1 VKISDNFIQIA
12 EKNYS
17 EYLDVWI
24 EYHNASSTLSID
36 SIELSLA
43 GMTHN
48 GIDGITYQID
58 PAKIDLSRASKI
70 QSKIRI
76 EAQDNIRS
84 GVYDIMLQV
93 SIPEKSDKNLKVSVL
108 QPIEMPVQI
117 PEEKIIQDSEKQQYE
132 SGIFSEITVKDV
144 IQTVALLV
152 AAGLSA
158 LIILR
163 RIKLAKKNK
172 VE

>member
-1 VKISDNFIQIA
+1 
-12 EKNYS
+12 
-17 EYLDVWI
+17 
-24 EYHNASSTLSID
+24 
-36 SIELSLA
+36 
-43 GMTHN
+43 
-48 GIDGITYQID
+48 
-58 PAKIDLSRASKI
+58 
-70 QSKIRI
+70 
-76 EAQDNIRS
+76 
-84 GVYDIMLQV
+84 MLQV